1 VSGGLWLS
9 RLRLNPRHAD
19 AAKALRDA
27 QALHA
32 LTMRCLPPD
41 MGRAEA
47 NLLHHADL
55 AAGVLMVQSTV
66 RPQWPQTPAF
76 EAQAKEITAFLRN
89 LDGGDTLRFTVR
101 TVPMRRQSANL
112 RDGTPMKEPGEHA
125 LRTDDERVI
134 WLADRLGAAARLTA
148 FPLISAEPDRI
159 GYRKGDRFL
168 HRPTLFEG
176 AIEVLDAEALW
187 SLVTRGIGR
196 AKAYGNGM
204 LMLARPSAR

>member
-1 VSGGLWLS
+1 VSTGLWLS

-19 AAKALRDA
+19 SARALRDA

-55 AAGVLMVQSTV
+55 AAGMLMVQSTI
-66 RPQWPQTPAF
+66 RPQWPETPAF
-76 EAQAKEITAFLRN
+76 EAQAKEITAFMGSLGR
-89 LDGGDTLRFTVR
+89 GDTLRFAVR
-101 TVPMRRQSANL
+101 AVPMRRQSASL

-125 LRTDDERVI
+125 LRTDDERI
-134 WLADRLGAAARLTA
+134 FWLGDRLGAAGRLTG
-148 FPLISAEPDRI
+148 FPLISAEPDRV

-176 AIEVLDAEALW
+176 AIEVLDEEALW
-187 SLVTRGIGR
+187 GLATRGIGR
-196 AKAYGNGM
+196 AKAYGNG
-204 LMLARPSAR
+204 LLILARPPAR